1 MNYIDGKNGIIV
13 PKYVRPII
21 TYEETILG
29 DKKGARR
36 QFRYGN
42 LHIREYEDYYVVHM
56 DKVDPKRDPVGHLLI
71 DAPEYM
77 AAIVAGLK
85 AAKQAG
91 DSVYTQRRAD
101 DNKLVGGIVAA
112 CLAGTVAA
120 TLSYVISSILK
131 ELGGRT

>member
-1 MNYIDGKNGIIV
+1 MNYIDDKNGIIV
-13 PKYVRPII
+13 PKQVRPII

-29 DKKGARR
+29 NKKGAKR

-56 DKVDPKRDPVGHLLI
+56 DKIDPKRDPIGHLLT
-71 DAPEYM
+71 DAPEYL
-77 AAIVAGLK
+77 AAIIAGLK

-101 DNKLVGGIVAA
+101 NNNLIESIMAA

-120 TLSYVISSILK
+120 TLSYLISNILK
-131 ELGGRT
+131 ELGRRT